1 MGFPRDSGLVVS
13 QKPSDFTVSEWIGE
27 IRRIWARGPASTLE
41 LARVMCAVRDL
52 LPRGGWTALWKSGG
66 VPFAR
71 RKAYY
76 LLGIGDGLGWATAQT
91 FAHLPTGWTILYCLA
106 KLDRR
111 TLERLIWEG
120 FIHPALKLWKAKQLV
135 GQFRGETRKTRS
147 TRSVLRE
154 RLRRLAEFIAT
165 NLTGLSADDREHA
178 AKELTRLVD
187 QIRGPAVLEYCS
199 PAAGS

>member
-1 MGFPRDSGLVVS
+1 MGFPRDSGPVVS

-41 LARVMCAVRDL
+41 LARVMCAARDL
-52 LPRGGWTALWKSGG
+52 LPRGGWTALWKSGR

-76 LLGIGDGLGWATAQT
+76 LLVIGDGLGWATAQT

-111 TLERLIWEG
+111 TLERLIGEG
-120 FIHPALKLWKAKQLV
+120 F
-135 GQFRGETRKTRS
+135 
-147 TRSVLRE
+147 
-154 RLRRLAEFIAT
+154 LRRLAEFIAT
-165 NLTGLSADDREHA
+165 NLTGLSPDDREHA

-187 QIRGPAVLEYCS
+187 QIRGPAVLEYSS

>member
-1 MGFPRDSGLVVS
+1 MIQGRLSAKS
-13 QKPSDFTVSEWIGE
+13 
-27 IRRIWARGPASTLE
+27 PAIS
-41 LARVMCAVRDL
+41 
-52 LPRGGWTALWKSGG
+52 PRGGWTALWKSGR

-76 LLGIGDGLGWATAQT
+76 LLVIGDGLGWATAQT

-111 TLERLIWEG
+111 TLERLIGEG
-120 FIHPALKLWKAKQLV
+120 FIHPALKLWEAKQLV

-165 NLTGLSADDREHA
+165 NLTGLSPDDREHA

-187 QIRGPAVLEYCS
+187 QIRGPAVLEYSS